1 MQNKPLTP
9 DTIRA
14 QKVSSLFH
22 SKGNSSREKVDVNVL
37 LNRVKFEKKSEI
49 RKNLILVAGVIGTLS
64 ITAFITVI

>member
-14 QKVSSLFH
+14 QKVSSLFY

-37 LNRVKFEKKSEI
+37 LNRVKFEKKVDFE
-49 RKNLILVAGVIGTLS
+49 KLYTKYV
-64 ITAFITVI
+64 

>member
-37 LNRVKFEKKSEI
+37 LNRVKFEKKGEI
-49 RKNLILVAGVIGTLS
+49 KKNLILTVGVVGALS
-64 ITAFITVI
+64 VTALITII

>member
-1 MQNKPLTP
+1 MQNKQLTP

-14 QKVSSLFH
+14 QKVSNLFY
-22 SKGNSSREKVDVNVL
+22 SQGNSSREKVDVNVL